1 MKFQNTNAVCE
12 LNFSVLGKTYKVEAG
27 GEVDVDPA
35 HVPYVIRRGLQLE
48 PAVFKPK
55 PKTDAPK
62 PASGPKAPVAPKPSA
77 PAAATKPVEPAKP
90 SE

>member
-1 MKFQNTNAVCE
+1 MKFQNTNASSE
-12 LNFSVLGKTYKVEAG
+12 LNFSVLGKAYKVEAG

-48 PAVFKPK
+48 PAVFKKAEPK
-55 PKTDAPK
+55 PVAK
-62 PASGPKAPVAPKPSA
+62 PAKAAPVATSAKPA
-77 PAAATKPVEPAKP
+77 EPVKP